1 MIYACKKRVSWYK
14 KWVHFEEWKL
24 IPTIKTSKTSVMKEY
39 FKFVFPR
46 MRTFTE
52 FHSEKG
58 FRNLNFT
65 SYCRSKATLAKI
77 CERIQGGKN
86 KKTLVGYGDFSQQ
99 HGLVKSHP
107 TTPILR
113 LKRELRRYCRVIEI
127 DEYNTSKTCSLCN
140 NPIELYRNRIF
151 RKKKQTKS
159 ETPSYETKK
168 KRVFETIAKMSEI
181 RSVIRCKNNECKLC
195 CLDRDINASKNILG
209 LLLRQYRG
217 EERPVCFKP
226 AKIGVIP
233 RKSDKH
239 PKACDS
245 PLLPC

>member
-14 KWVHFEEWKL
+14 RWDHYEDWKL

-39 FKFVFPR
+39 FKYVFPR

-52 FHSEKG
+52 FHIEKG

-77 CERIQGGKN
+77 CERIGGGKN
-86 KKTLVGYGDFSQQ
+86 VKTLVGFGDFSQQ

-113 LKRELRRYCRVIEI
+113 LKRELRKYCKVVGI
-127 DEYNTSKTCSLCN
+127 DEYNTSKTCSSCS
-140 NPIELYRNRIF
+140 NPIELYRNRIR
-151 RKKKQTKS
+151 RKKKGVL
-159 ETPSYETKK
+159 EP
-168 KRVFETIAKMSEI
+168 IARMSNI
-181 RSVIRCKNNECKLC
+181 HSVIRCKTNECKLC

-209 LLLRQYRG
+209 LLLNQYRG

-233 RKSDKH
+233 CKSDKR

-245 PLLPC
+245 PLLTC